1 MTDLVLTQI
10 ENRVLTITFNRPE
23 KKNALT
29 QEMYGIAAKAL
40 SDAESDD
47 TVRVILITGN
57 GDAFT
62 AGNDLLDFQQARGLS
77 NEMPVQHFLNALVAA
92 DKPIVAAVN
101 GIGVGIGLTML
112 LHSDLVYMADHA
124 EIQAPF
130 VDLALVPEAASSLLL
145 SQRIGHVKAA
155 EIFMLG
161 RRIGATEAYQLGL
174 ANGVTKAEELMAVAG
189 KAAAKLARKAP
200 RSLQMTKR
208 LMRGDKQVLTE
219 RMATEGVHFG
229 EQLRS
234 PEVAEAITAFLEKRA
249 PDFG

>member
-29 QEMYGIAAKAL
+29 QAMYGIAAKAL
-40 SDAESDD
+40 QDAEGDD
-47 TVRVILITGN
+47 NVRAILITGS

-62 AGNDLLDFQQARGLS
+62 AGNDLMDFQQARGLS
-77 NEMPVQHFLNALVAA
+77 GDMPVQHFLNALVAA

-112 LHSDLVYMADHA
+112 LHSDLVFMAEHA
-124 EIQAPF
+124 QIQAPF

-145 SQRIGHVKAA
+145 VERVGHVRAA

-161 RRIGATEAYQLGL
+161 KRISAGEAVALGL
-174 ANGVTKAEELMAVAG
+174 ANAVCKAGDLMDMAG
-189 KAAAKLARKAP
+189 KAAAKLAAKAP

-208 LMRGDKQVLTE
+208 LMRGDKQILTD
-219 RMATEGVHFG
+219 RMATEGVYFS
-229 EQLRS
+229 EQLQS
-234 PEVAEAITAFLEKRA
+234 AEVREAITAFFEKRT
-249 PDFG
+249 PNFG

>member
-1 MTDLVLTQI
+1 MSDHILIST

-29 QEMYGIAAKAL
+29 HAMYATMAKAIK
-40 SDAESDD
+40 DAESDNN
-47 TVRVILITGN
+47 VRAILFTGN

-62 AGNDLLDFQQARGLS
+62 AGNDLIDFQQAGGLTGD
-77 NEMPVQHFLNALVAA
+77 MPVQHFLEALGTT
-92 DKPIVAAVN
+92 DKPVVAAVN
-101 GIGVGIGLTML
+101 GVGVGIGLTML
-112 LHSDLVYMADHA
+112 LHSDLVYMAEHA

-130 VDLALVPEAASSLLL
+130 VDLALVPEFASSLLL
-145 SQRIGHVKAA
+145 PARIGHAKAA

-161 RRIGATEAYQLGL
+161 KR
-174 ANGVTKAEELMAVAG
+174 VSAEEACKLGIANEVCSPGELLAVAG

-208 LMRGDKQVLTE
+208 LMRGDKEVLAE
-219 RMATEGVHFG
+219 RMKQESVYFG
-229 EQLRS
+229 EQLQS
-234 PEVAEAITAFLEKRA
+234 AEVAEAITAFLQKRA